1 MKLLPGAL
9 AAWFLCACGSK
20 GEPVESTWQAQPE
33 PSAEPPEMAVPTEG
47 TPEPG
52 AVSSTGERTE
62 SPRNPSSS
70 STTTPTGASAPP
82 SASGSQTEVTAGRE
96 MAKNVGGGTGLESD
110 AGAAVNG
117 GSSNGE
123 SSDVG
128 FPPVDE
134 PSPAP
139 PLGVSV
145 EQPRAALPLPRQE
158 HAVAALDG
166 EIYLI
171 GGFHG
176 PQATASIQVYSPESD
191 EWRDAADFPE
201 PLHHSNVA
209 VVGGKLY
216 VLGYHT
222 AEGLNRASGR
232 SFVYTPPPTG
242 ERGLGEWRELPPLPV
257 LDDVA
262 GQEAD
267 TKRGSS
273 CVAALG
279 GVIYLFAGA
288 NDRGTLLDSSAF
300 DTANESW
307 EILPAMPVKR
317 EHCVAAAVDGRVYI
331 VSGRADSIQG
341 VEPESWVYDPQA
353 RSYEERAP
361 IPTPRG
367 GAAGALLRG
376 RIYVFGGEG
385 NPNDPSGVFSEVEVY
400 DPRTDSWES
409 LPAMQTA
416 RHGYGAA
423 TVGDRIYLP
432 GGAVREGFGPET
444 THTVF
449 FHAD

>member
-1 MKLLPGAL
+1 MRLLPGAL

-47 TPEPG
+47 TPDPG

-96 MAKNVGGGTGLESD
+96 MTKNVGGGTGLESD

-171 GGFHG
+171 GRRRPLAFRF
-176 PQATASIQVYSPESD
+176 TAQK
-191 EWRDAADFPE
+191 AM
-201 PLHHSNVA
+201 N
-209 VVGGKLY
+209 GGMSLIFLSRY
-216 VLGYHT
+216 I
-222 AEGLNRASGR
+222 
-232 SFVYTPPPTG
+232 TPMS
-242 ERGLGEWRELPPLPV
+242 
-257 LDDVA
+257 
-262 GQEAD
+262 Q
-267 TKRGSS
+267 
-273 CVAALG
+273 
-279 GVIYLFAGA
+279 
-288 NDRGTLLDSSAF
+288 
-300 DTANESW
+300 SW
-307 EILPAMPVKR
+307 E
-317 EHCVAAAVDGRVYI
+317 
-331 VSGRADSIQG
+331 
-341 VEPESWVYDPQA
+341 ESCMSWGTT
-353 RSYEERAP
+353 RR
-361 IPTPRG
+361 RG
-367 GAAGALLRG
+367 
-376 RIYVFGGEG
+376 
-385 NPNDPSGVFSEVEVY
+385 
-400 DPRTDSWES
+400 
-409 LPAMQTA
+409 
-416 RHGYGAA
+416 
-423 TVGDRIYLP
+423 
-432 GGAVREGFGPET
+432 
-444 THTVF
+444 
-449 FHAD
+449 